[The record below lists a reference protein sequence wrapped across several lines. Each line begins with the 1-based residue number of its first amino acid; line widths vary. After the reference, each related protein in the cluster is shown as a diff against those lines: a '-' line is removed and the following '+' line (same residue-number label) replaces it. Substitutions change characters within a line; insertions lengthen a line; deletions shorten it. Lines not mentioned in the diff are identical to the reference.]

1 MDDKLLKP
9 NNAETTEI
17 ESGFLSN
24 PITKNLVR
32 GVIRTI
38 GKEKISNSI
47 DSIIKSFTNQ
57 KNSQLLE
64 NETDIV
70 WLIFEKE
77 NEIYATQ
84 VSIIVHEG
92 ETRLNRQ
99 IATHKVSDL
108 IKTGLEQL

>member
-1 MDDKLLKP
+1 MDEK
-9 NNAETTEI
+9 
-17 ESGFLSN
+17 FLEN

-38 GKEKISNSI
+38 GKEKISNAI
-47 DSIIKSFTNQ
+47 DSIIKSFTAQ

-64 NETDIV
+64 GETDIV

-77 NEIYATQ
+77 NEAYATQ
-84 VSIIVHEG
+84 VSIIARDG
-92 ETRLNRQ
+92 ETRLSRQ
-99 IATHKVSDL
+99 IATHKISDL